1 MNDVLKKTFNFGKI
15 TYYSKRKINDVIVEI
30 ELKYSEDKQVFTA
43 SGSIWNSK
51 HTDILSGGQNLHE
64 ISKYVKNPTF
74 IKIYRLWKLYHLN
87 DMHAG
92 TVKQEEFLNQHFKDR
107 YHSYEESIEVLQ
119 KVNLLIDD
127 GYRYGSSWLYR
138 PIPKN
143 DLEEIKELLTK

>member
-1 MNDVLKKTFNFGKI
+1 
-15 TYYSKRKINDVIVEI
+15 
-30 ELKYSEDKQVFTA
+30 
-43 SGSIWNSK
+43 
-51 HTDILSGGQNLHE
+51 
-64 ISKYVKNPTF
+64 
-74 IKIYRLWKLYHLN
+74 
-87 DMHAG
+87 MHAG

-107 YHSYEESIEVLQ
+107 YHSYEESIEALQ